1 MVLNGNYK
9 IIVTRNGDYIAG
21 NYAQVEDLIKV
32 FDLTTDEQFVKVV
45 EALNEMSSNQ
55 IQTIFYAKEHE
66 KENFDI
72 IKFLEDDK
80 NLFKMGEGP

>member
-45 EALNEMSSNQ
+45 EALNEMTSNQ
-55 IQTIFYAKEHE
+55 I
-66 KENFDI
+66 
-72 IKFLEDDK
+72 
-80 NLFKMGEGP
+80 

>member
-21 NYAQVEDLIKV
+21 NYAQVENLIKV
-32 FDLTTDEQFVKVV
+32 FDLTTDEQFIKVV